1 MIMVKAIKIMP
12 SQFPTNYQDLCQIL
26 PPRMIHSR
34 KDYLNVQATIE
45 AIKKLRRL
53 TKDQRAY
60 LELLHLISDHYQSQ
74 ESTSF
79 VLNPIKLLHQL
90 IHDYGL
96 SKTDLSRILGKS
108 LSLGSMILSGQRK
121 ITKEHA
127 RRLGRY
133 FDMQPEAFLG
143 QPS

>member
-1 MIMVKAIKIMP
+1 MP
-12 SQFPTNYQDLCQIL
+12 TQFPTNYQDLCQIR
-26 PPRMIHSR
+26 PPRMVRSR
-34 KDYLNVQATIE
+34 KDYHNVQATIE
-45 AIKKLRRL
+45 EIKKLRRRL

-60 LELLHLISDHYQSQ
+60 LELLHLISDHYLSQ

-96 SKTDLSRILGKS
+96 SKTELSRILGKS

-127 RRLGRY
+127 CRLGRY